1 MQPLLPLRVLGL
13 FFALLFRLNGFPRVP
28 EYRQVLAWQ
37 YVFVFGLGVQY
48 ALRGKLWVD
57 AHFAVRFVFAI
68 GAIGVYFW
76 HIIKSSA

>member
-1 MQPLLPLRVLGL
+1 MQSLLLLRVLGL

-28 EYRQVLAWQ
+28 EYHQVVAWQ
-37 YVFVFGLGVQY
+37 YVFVFVFGVQY
-48 ALRGKLWVD
+48 ALRGKLLIN

-76 HIIKSSA
+76 HVIKSS